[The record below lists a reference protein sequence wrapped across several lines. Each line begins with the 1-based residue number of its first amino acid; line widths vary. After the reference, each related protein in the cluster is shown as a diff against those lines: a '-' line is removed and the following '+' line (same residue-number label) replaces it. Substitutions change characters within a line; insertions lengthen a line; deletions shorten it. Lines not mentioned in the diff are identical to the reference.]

1 MLSGQCFCFVVFLLS
16 CCLAW
21 INFVIRRCGQHLELC
36 MYSEF
41 AALAMFWFSLA
52 STKKSEVSQRCGQR
66 RCICTMYDVID
77 SLVMLFSLACIETTK
92 TIVTSIK
99 KLYIYIYILHYVVW
113 LWKVCPHMAH
123 SVPMRPAV
131 LLHRTFGRG
140 VWRTKTY
147 KHIKSAEPKQPQG
160 PTGAFR
166 FVWNQLMVNG

>member
-1 MLSGQCFCFVVFLLS
+1 
-16 CCLAW
+16 
-21 INFVIRRCGQHLELC
+21 

-99 KLYIYIYILHYVVW
+99 KLYIYITLCSMALEGLSSYGSFGAHAASGVATSYI
-113 LWKVCPHMAH
+113 
-123 SVPMRPAV
+123 
-131 LLHRTFGRG
+131 RTRSL
-140 VWRTKTY
+140 TY
-147 KHIKSAEPKQPQG
+147 KNIQTH
-160 PTGAFR
+160 
-166 FVWNQLMVNG
+166 